1 MKVVKFGGT
10 SVATAARIKHVADI
24 VASDPDCRFVVL
36 SAPGKAHKEDKKITD
51 LLIAS
56 AREGLVGSASGT
68 SLDTAK
74 RRFHEIGEGLQLPEA
89 VSRTLLTELDRAV
102 ATSREN
108 AGAYRDAVTSMG
120 EELMAQLFAA
130 YLSQVRKLPAHYVG
144 PADAGMLVSEEYA
157 DAYPLPDTP
166 TLLKEKLSGRPGITV
181 FPGFYGITK
190 SGNRATFSRGG
201 SDLTGALLAEAV
213 DADVYENWTDVD
225 GIYRADPSIVPAP
238 EIIHEIT
245 FREIRELAYIGFGV
259 LHHDAILPVR
269 RKHIPINLRNVNN
282 VEFPGTMIVDS
293 RVPLADIVVGIAAK
307 KDFCCFTVE
316 KYLMNR
322 EVGFGRRVLSIIE
335 EAGLSYE
342 HMPSGI
348 DSISIYLDQTQ
359 LKEDMASAI
368 IRRIYR
374 TLAADQVDVE
384 HDKAMVIAVG
394 EGMKRHVGVASRLVS
409 ALARKKINIEMIN
422 QGASELSVIFG
433 VRAEDAKAAVRAIY
447 NEYFSHPAKKAPDT
461 TNNEKRKRRE
471 ETA

>member
-1 MKVVKFGGT
+1 
-10 SVATAARIKHVADI
+10 
-24 VASDPDCRFVVL
+24 
-36 SAPGKAHKEDKKITD
+36 
-51 LLIAS
+51 
-56 AREGLVGSASGT
+56 
-68 SLDTAK
+68 
-74 RRFHEIGEGLQLPEA
+74 
-89 VSRTLLTELDRAV
+89 
-102 ATSREN
+102 
-108 AGAYRDAVTSMG
+108 
-120 EELMAQLFAA
+120 
-130 YLSQVRKLPAHYVG
+130 VG
-144 PADAGMLVSEEYA
+144 PAEAGLIVSEKFA
-157 DAYPLPDTP
+157 DAYPLADTP
-166 TLLKEKLSGRPGITV
+166 AHLKEKLSGRPDITV

-190 SGNRATFSRGG
+190 SGRRATFSRGG
-201 SDLTGALLAEAV
+201 SDLTGALVAEAV

-225 GIYRADPSIVPAP
+225 GICRADPTIVPSP

-259 LHHDAILPVR
+259 IHHDAILPVR

-293 RVPLADIVVGIAAK
+293 RVPLAEIVVGVGMK
-307 KDFCCFTVE
+307 KNFCCFTVE

-322 EVGFGRRVLSIIE
+322 EIGFGRRVLSIIE

-359 LKEDMASAI
+359 LKEDMASDI

-374 TLAADQVDVE
+374 GLEAEKVEVE

-394 EGMKRHVGVASRLVS
+394 EGMKRHVGVAARLVA

-433 VRAEDAKAAVRAIY
+433 VRAEDAEAAVRAIY
-447 NEYFSHPAKKAPDT
+447 DEYFTRPVKPAGSPE
-461 TNNEKRKRRE
+461 NNEKR
-471 ETA
+471 